1 MSAADASRSVRES
14 APEAP
19 LTAEE
24 LLRLENIVPEEDARP
39 FGVQT
44 RSARLFHLLDS
55 SPGAGGEVSLE
66 ASELADGAFEIASRG
81 RLVNG
86 LPVLKGTVQ
95 STRAHS
101 RLARTSRWSARPR
114 IPRQDESLP
123 SFLPGGMPL
132 SYHPEFLAVSGRK
145 ATRDA
150 DGRMLIRSQA
160 QAHLLEDGDQRRA
173 VFPDTFPL
181 AAVCKVIVREQKM
194 AGGPVQVSDST
205 GFLIGRRSMMGA
217 GHAAT
222 DPFSFSKSIE
232 VIPAMWAGH
241 SCVRAGVQVLRQGV
255 HRGWSAMP
263 SQGVQSLRGASP
275 WRARMA
281 RACGEPLLPGQERVV
296 DFDSTGADHNRT
308 ENAGWRDARLGVAAL
323 AVERLCRLVI
333 DAHHD
338 SEPVDTARGRFSPG
352 DGDAPCVQ
360 QRPEA
365 RPDRRTPGTRG
376 RSARRPARPPGR
388 GRRPAPIARAPAPH
402 RRARRRAR

>member
-1 MSAADASRSVRES
+1 MSATDASRPVRET

-44 RSARLFHLLDS
+44 RSARSFHLLDS

-123 SFLPGGMPL
+123 SLLPGGMPL
-132 SYHPEFLAVSGRK
+132 SYHPKFLAVSGRK

-150 DGRMLIRSQA
+150 NGRMLIRSQA
-160 QAHLLEDGDQRRA
+160 QAHLLEDGDQRRG

-241 SCVRAGVQVLRQGV
+241 SVFGLGFRSFVKEFIAAGVPCR
-255 HRGWSAMP
+255 
-263 SQGVQSLRGASP
+263 
-275 WRARMA
+275 A
-281 RACGEPLLPGQERVV
+281 RACNLFE
-296 DFDSTGADHNRT
+296 
-308 ENAGWRDARLGVAAL
+308 
-323 AVERLCRLVI
+323 
-333 DAHHD
+333 
-338 SEPVDTARGRFSPG
+338 
-352 DGDAPCVQ
+352 
-360 QRPEA
+360 
-365 RPDRRTPGTRG
+365 
-376 RSARRPARPPGR
+376 
-388 GRRPAPIARAPAPH
+388 APH
-402 RRARRRAR
+402 RGGRAWLGPAASRFSQVRSVSSTSIAPVRITTGPRTRVGGMLVSG